1 MSRSVL
7 LVLLMVFSGTGGEMA
22 ITHGMKSVGEPEA
35 LRPRALAAFFGRALR
50 SGWFWTGLPLVAL
63 SFYLLLVLLSW
74 EPVSFVIPM
83 SALGYVVGAF
93 GGKYFLGEEVGPA
106 RWIGVALVCAG
117 VALVAT
123 A

>member
-1 MSRSVL
+1 MTRSIL
-7 LVLLMVFSGTGGEMA
+7 LLLLMVLCGTGGELA
-22 ITHGMKSVGEPEA
+22 ITYGMKTVGEPEA
-35 LRPRALAAFFGRALR
+35 LRPRALLAFFGRALR
-50 SGWFWTGLPLVAL
+50 SQWFWTGLPLVAL

-93 GGKYFLGEEVGPA
+93 GGKYILGEEVGPA
-106 RWIGVALVCAG
+106 RWVGVALVCTG
-117 VALVAT
+117 VVLVAT